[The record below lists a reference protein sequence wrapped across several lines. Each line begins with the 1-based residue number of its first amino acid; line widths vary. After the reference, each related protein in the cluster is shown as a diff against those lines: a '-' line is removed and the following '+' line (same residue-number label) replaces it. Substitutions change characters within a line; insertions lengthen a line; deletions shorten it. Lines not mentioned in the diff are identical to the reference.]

1 MTGRF
6 RLQVVRR
13 SVLWFSVSALMFVV
27 AAVSLLTQGLNYGID
42 FTGGLIMDV
51 RFARAT
57 TVGDVRRALAPV
69 GLQDSVIR
77 EVEQSGGRE
86 YLITTKP
93 LTEAQRKEAVAAL
106 RDRLGSL
113 EVLSTDLVT
122 PVVGE
127 ELRRAALMAVG
138 LATLGMLVY
147 ITLRFEWRFGIAA
160 IVALLHDVF
169 LTVGFFSLFRIPV
182 DTSFVAAVLTVFG
195 YSINDTIVV
204 FDRIRENLARR
215 RREPLDQLVDDSVNQ
230 VLVRSVNTV
239 VTTLLAVLAVFLFG
253 GRTVHFLA
261 LGLLVGISFG
271 AYSSIFLASPLYA
284 AIALR
289 TGGQRPGPGAAAA
302 RPARASA

>member
-1 MTGRF
+1 MSRVPSAGGGRF
-6 RLQVVRR
+6 RLEVVRR
-13 SVLWFSVSALMFVV
+13 SGLWFAVSALMVVV
-27 AAVSLLTQGLNYGID
+27 AAVSLLAQGLNYGID
-42 FTGGLIMDV
+42 FTGGVILDV

-57 TVGDVRRALAPV
+57 TVGEVRQALGRV
-69 GLQDSVIR
+69 GLADSVIR
-77 EVEQSGGRE
+77 EVEESGGRE
-86 YLITTKP
+86 FLVTTRP
-93 LTEAQRKEAVAAL
+93 LEEARRQEAVAAL
-106 RDRLGSL
+106 RQRLGSV

-122 PVVGE
+122 PVVGS
-127 ELRRAALMAVG
+127 ELRRAALLAVG

-147 ITLRFEWRFGIAA
+147 VTFRFEWRFGVAA

-204 FDRIRENLARR
+204 FDRIRENLGRR
-215 RREPLDQLVDDSVNQ
+215 RREPLGQLVDDSVNQ

-261 LGLLVGISFG
+261 LGLLVGIAFG
-271 AYSSIFLASPLYA
+271 AYSSIFLASPLYV
-284 AIALR
+284 AIARR
-289 TGGQRPGPGAAAA
+289 TGLE
-302 RPARASA
+302 ARAAVRQA